1 MKHVAKNI
9 KNMTF
14 AEETFFERC
23 NITDCIFSVEC
34 HFDRCNV
41 IGCTGTELCTSI
53 KSNIYDIDPSIPEV
67 EVLSTEVIDDDT

>member
-1 MKHVAKNI
+1 MKKVAKNI
-9 KNMTF
+9 KNQTF

-23 NITDCIFSVEC
+23 NIIDCTFSVAC

-41 IGCTGTELCTSI
+41 IGCTGTNLCTSI
-53 KSNIYDIDPSIPEV
+53 KSNIYEFDPSIPEV